1 MNGRIIE
8 LDPSD
13 DVAGAADRL
22 EWSQA
27 YRVAFVIPPDAK
39 WRELD
44 LERLKRAGKSRG
56 VELAII
62 SNDLKLRLAAR
73 EVGMAAFNTVDQ
85 ATRQRWLPNP
95 DLAPLQ
101 RLEAPRHFKPSSLKR
116 FFAKRN
122 PLRAALG
129 VLTLLA
135 TLGTLGG
142 AAAMFVPTA
151 RVSMT
156 ASSQPI
162 ERIVPITIDPAQ
174 AEVDIKQRIAP
185 AERLDVVVEDRITVE
200 TTGKRSIPKFR
211 AQGRVTFINKLSTPY
226 TVPAN
231 TVVRTT
237 GSSTPARF
245 VTLGP
250 VEVPPAG
257 RVDAGVE
264 AVDEGGIG
272 NVAAGA
278 INQVEGVPSLAVGV
292 INAGGT
298 GGGGDETVRAV
309 TQADIDRAK
318 RQLREKLFTAAVEK
332 MKSLPEINN
341 TGIYVV
347 PETLFIADVQDES
360 TDRFVT
366 EQAEFLNVSS
376 RIQVAALAVSQ
387 TDLNTIAREALQE
400 AVPENFSL
408 LSARASRGDAAEEDS
423 GSQIKYFMVAKG
435 RAGAQIDDAD
445 VRRLIAGKTRAQ
457 AQTLLLQE
465 FAINSTPRITL
476 EPAWWRANV
485 DRLPWI
491 TLRIETDVKRE

>member
-1 MNGRIIE
+1 MSGRIIE
-8 LDPSD
+8 LTPDD
-13 DVAGAADRL
+13 DVAGVSDRL
-22 EWSQA
+22 EWANAQ
-27 YRVAFVIPPDAK
+27 RVALVMPAGMT

-44 LERLKRAGKSRG
+44 LERLKRAAKARG
-56 VELAII
+56 VDLALI
-62 SNDLKLRLAAR
+62 SADLKQRLAAR
-73 EVGMAAFNTVDQ
+73 EVGLLAFNTLEQ
-85 ATRQRWLPNP
+85 ATRQRWLINPNV
-95 DLAPLQ
+95 APIV
-101 RLEAPRHFKPSSLKR
+101 RLDAPRRFKPSSLR
-116 FFAKRN
+116 TFFNKRN
-122 PLRAALG
+122 PLRLLLG
-129 VLTLLA
+129 GIA
-135 TLGTLGG
+135 TLASLAVLVG

-151 RVSMT
+151 RISMT

-174 AEVDIKQRIAP
+174 ASVDAKLRIAP
-185 AERLDVVVEDRITVE
+185 AARLDVVVEDQIAVE

-211 AQGRVTFINKLSTPY
+211 AQGRVTFVNKLSTPY

-231 TVVRTT
+231 TVVRTS

-245 VTLGP
+245 VTLAP
-250 VEVPPAG
+250 VEVPASSRG
-257 RVDAGVE
+257 DVGVE

-272 NVAAGA
+272 NVAAGS

-292 INAGGT
+292 TNTGGT

-309 TQADIDRAK
+309 TQADLDRAK
-318 RQLREKLFTAAVEK
+318 RQLREKLFAAAVEK
-332 MKSLPEINN
+332 MRTLPEVNN

-360 TDRFVT
+360 ADRFVT
-366 EQAEFLNVSS
+366 EQAEIVNLSS

-387 TDLNTIAREALQE
+387 ADLNVIAREALLE

-408 LSARASRGDAAEEDS
+408 LSARAVRGDSAEEDS
-423 GSQIKYFMVAKG
+423 GKSIKYFMIARG
-435 RAGAQIDDAD
+435 RAGAQIADSD
-445 VRRLIAGKTRAQ
+445 VRKLIAGKTRAQ

-476 EPAWWRANV
+476 EPAWWRSNI

-491 TLRIETDVKRE
+491 TLRIETDVKRD

>member
-1 MNGRIIE
+1 MTGRIIE
-8 LDPSD
+8 LDPAD

-22 EWSQA
+22 EWSNA
-27 YRVAFVIPPDAK
+27 ARVAFVMPRGIV

-44 LERLKRAGKSRG
+44 LERLRRAGKARG
-56 VELAII
+56 VELAVI
-62 SNDLKLRLAAR
+62 SHDLKLRLAAR
-73 EVGMAAFNTVDQ
+73 EVGLAAFNTVDQ
-85 ATRQRWLPNP
+85 ATRQRWLPNRDVEP
-95 DLAPLQ
+95 IR
-101 RLEAPRHFKPSSLKR
+101 RLEPPRHFKPSSLKR
-116 FFAKRN
+116 FFSKRN
-122 PLRAALG
+122 PLRAAVG
-129 VLTLLA
+129 GIAVLA
-135 TLGTLGG
+135 TLAVISG
-142 AAAMFVPTA
+142 AGAMFVPTA

-174 AEVDIKQRIAP
+174 GDVDVSQRIAP

-200 TTGKRSIPKFR
+200 TTGKRSIPRFR
-211 AQGRVTFINKLSTPY
+211 ARGQVTFINKLSTPY

-231 TVVRTT
+231 TVVRTS

-245 VTLGP
+245 VTLAP

-257 RVDAGVE
+257 RIDASVE

-318 RQLREKLFTAAVEK
+318 RQLRDKLFAAAVEK
-332 MKSLPEINN
+332 MRTLPEVNN

-360 TDRFVT
+360 ADRFVT
-366 EQAEFLNVSS
+366 EQAEFLNISS

-387 TDLNTIAREALQE
+387 TDLNAIARAALSDS
-400 AVPENFSL
+400 VPDGFSL
-408 LSARASRGDAAEEDS
+408 LSASAVRGDAAEEDS
-423 GSQIKYFMVAKG
+423 GNQIKYFMVARG

-476 EPAWWRANV
+476 EPAWWRSNV